1 MIDGIEVATKI
12 SEILLSKVSDID
24 LVLLY
29 GAFAQGRGHSRSDYD
44 MIAIINNKEVEWEFV
59 LNEQPICL
67 WSMTWKNVEE
77 VIAGK
82 NGILWS
88 VGVNSLVE
96 AVIVYY
102 KDEEIL
108 DNFNKLK
115 DRALEGGKNAL
126 IQAIENFD
134 SLYGLLWR
142 LEKHMKEKNKYELT
156 FLKWNIVTTLNCMI
170 SALNK
175 KYFLNNWG
183 KQFTEI
189 AIFDILPVDYVSRS
203 KKFLT
208 AEPEDALEIASGLV
222 DDVRTLIKDS
232 LNSDKEEFNI
242 QKVLS
247 SWAGLIEY
255 LNKSESAEEKK
266 DLFAGLYAACDN
278 AEYYLRIFQLL
289 QNETWKKNCFYS
301 VQESLLK
308 LPEKIAYHIKKL
320 LQSQNLTELKD
331 STAQLAKQLEEK
343 LLSRNATLPI
353 AESLDEGKK
362 FIQVRTL

>member
-1 MIDGIEVATKI
+1 MIEGIEVAKKI
-12 SEILLSKVSDID
+12 TEILLNEVSDID

-29 GAFAQGRGHSRSDYD
+29 GAFAQGRGHSRSDFD

-59 LNEQPICL
+59 INEQPICL
-67 WSMTWKNVEE
+67 WSMTWKDVAE
-77 VIAGK
+77 VITGK
-82 NGILWS
+82 NGIVWS

-96 AVIVYY
+96 AVILYY
-102 KDEEIL
+102 RDEITL
-108 DNFNKLK
+108 DRFNKLK
-115 DRALEGGKNAL
+115 KRALEGGNNAL

-142 LEKHMKEKNKYELT
+142 LGKHMKENNIYELT

-189 AIFDILPVDYVSRS
+189 AIFDILPVDYVSRT

-208 AEPEDALEIASGLV
+208 AEPEEALEIASGLV

-255 LNKSESAEEKK
+255 LNKSKSAEEKK

-353 AESLDEGKK
+353 AESLDDGKK
-362 FIQVRTL
+362 FIQVKTL